1 MKKSRFYVMS
11 LAVMLFFAGSVTCF
25 AGWFDKI
32 PKDFNIFGQ
41 TKLSDTK
48 IASGLREALKV
59 GIDNTVTALSALNG
73 YLGNDAVK
81 ILIPENLQFIEKG
94 LRTIGFGSKVDEFIL
109 SMNRSAEKAAPYAR
123 DIFID
128 AIMDMSFDDARSIL
142 DGGPTAATDFFKEKT
157 RSNLVSAFRPQ
168 VEKTL
173 DEYDVTQKYRTL
185 VSAYK
190 AIPFSEKLPTVD
202 IEDYVIDKALDGLF
216 HVLGEQ
222 ESKIRTDP
230 KARVTEL
237 LKEVFK

>member
-1 MKKSRFYVMS
+1 
-11 LAVMLFFAGSVTCF
+11 MLLVVVLGTTGYLSCYAGQ
-25 AGWFDKI
+25 FDKI
-32 PKDFNIFGQ
+32 SKDLNIFAK

-59 GIDNTVTALSALNG
+59 GIDKTVTALSAANG
-73 YLGNDAVK
+73 YLGNDTIK
-81 ILIPENLQFIEKG
+81 IPIPEKLQFIEKG
-94 LRTIGFGSKVDEFIL
+94 LRTIGFGSKVDEFVL

-128 AIMDMSFDDARSIL
+128 AIMDMSFEDARAIL
-142 DGGPTAATDFFKEKT
+142 DGGPTAATDFFREKT
-157 RSNLVSAFRPQ
+157 RSSLVSAFRPQ
-168 VEKTL
+168 IEKTL
-173 DEYDVTQKYRTL
+173 DKYGVTQKYRTL
-185 VSAYK
+185 TGAYK
-190 AIPFSEKLPTVD
+190 AIPLSEKLPPVN

-216 HVLGEQ
+216 HVLGEE